1 MLDPTHDARL
11 TPTLGRNA
19 GSNPVSHDARTNLDA
34 LTPGLDDDSFRTR
47 RDNFVAER
55 KQTFWG
61 LRGILKRGQG
71 EKSRR
76 TSRHNAAMQRS
87 SSGKQTRVGN
97 RVLFKEAASKRGRE
111 GIHAKLAHE
120 HWTGP

>member
-1 MLDPTHDARL
+1 MLDPTHDARPA
-11 TPTLGRNA
+11 PTVGRNA

-55 KQTFWG
+55 QQAFWG
-61 LRGILKRGQG
+61 PRGVLKRRQ
-71 EKSRR
+71 SRR
-76 TSRHNAAMQRS
+76 RARHYAAIQRS
-87 SSGKQTRVGN
+87 EQTRVGN
-97 RVLFKEAASKRGRE
+97 RVLITEAASKRGRE